1 MKHFVYF
8 RQVRLTP
15 EMVETEMTL
24 LKDLSGEDEEKCVL
38 EFIRY
43 YGE

>member
-1 MKHFVYF
+1 
-8 RQVRLTP
+8 
-15 EMVETEMTL
+15 MVETEMTL